1 GRVSG
6 RGDSIVIERLT
17 ARTKNAGTIAVS
29 GRVAADPERGFPAD
43 LKIAARDAQLVSSD
57 IADLIASLDL
67 SISGPLSTAPRL
79 SGRIN

>member
-1 GRVSG
+1 LTNGAFSDPIQGVALTAIEGRVSG

-43 LKIAARDAQLVSSD
+43 LKIAARDAQLV
-57 IADLIASLDL
+57 
-67 SISGPLSTAPRL
+67 
-79 SGRIN
+79 